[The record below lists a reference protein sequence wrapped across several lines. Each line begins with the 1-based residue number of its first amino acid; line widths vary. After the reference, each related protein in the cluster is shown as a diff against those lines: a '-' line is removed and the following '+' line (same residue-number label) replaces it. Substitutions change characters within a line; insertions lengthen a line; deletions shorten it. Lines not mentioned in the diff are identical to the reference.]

1 MVNTNGLAS
10 IINNGG
16 SDGNRAEPGSKE
28 WEMRPGGML
37 VQMRTTDSDRNSAL
51 VPTIRVRV
59 KYGSIYHEVNIS
71 SQATFGELKKMLS
84 GPTGLH
90 HEDQKLLYKDKERDS
105 KAFLDMVGVKD
116 KSKIVLVEDPIS
128 QEKRLL
134 ERRKNAKMEKAAKSI
149 SEISLEVDRLAGRVS
164 AFESIISKGGRVV
177 ETDLLNLIELLMNQL
192 LKLDGIVADGDV
204 KLQRKMQVKRVQKYV
219 ETLDVLKVKNSMP
232 SSNGG
237 HAPVQPQQK
246 HSNGQRQGPV
256 QEKKQQKHSNG
267 HHRLA
272 LAPIQEQEQQ
282 QPSRNS
288 TSGVVVTTN
297 WELFDSVPPL
307 IPVPSTSPS
316 PHPSVTNNSGPHK
329 FNWEFFNQ
337 LPYSKT
343 NGLSSIMNG
352 GGSGGCRSEP
362 GSKEW
367 EMRPGGMLVQMRTAD
382 SDRNPALV
390 PTIRVRV
397 KYGSIYHEVNIS
409 SQATFGEL
417 KKMLS
422 GPTGLHHEDQKL
434 LYKDKERD
442 SKAFLDMVGV
452 KDKSKIV
459 LMEDPI
465 SQEKRL
471 LERRKNAKM
480 EKAAKSISEIS
491 LEIDRL
497 AGRVSA
503 FESII
508 SKGGKVVET
517 DVHNLIELLMNQLLK
532 LDGIMADGDVKLQRK
547 MQVKR
552 VQKYVETLDVLKVK
566 NSMPSSNGDHAPVQP
581 QQKHSNGQQQKHS
594 NGHHRLALVP
604 IQEQQQ
610 EQPRNSNENS
620 LELYQEQQH
629 QPSRNSTS
637 GVVVTTNWE
646 LFDSVPPLIPV
657 QSTSPPSSV
666 TNNSGPPKFNWE
678 FFD

>member
-1 MVNTNGLAS
+1 MM
-10 IINNGG
+10 
-16 SDGNRAEPGSKE
+16 K
-28 WEMRPGGML
+28 M
-37 VQMRTTDSDRNSAL
+37 
-51 VPTIRVRV
+51 
-59 KYGSIYHEVNIS
+59 KNIS
-71 SQATFGELKKMLS
+71 S
-84 GPTGLH
+84 
-90 HEDQKLLYKDKERDS
+90 
-105 KAFLDMVGVKD
+105 
-116 KSKIVLVEDPIS
+116 
-128 QEKRLL
+128 
-134 ERRKNAKMEKAAKSI
+134 
-149 SEISLEVDRLAGRVS
+149 
-164 AFESIISKGGRVV
+164 
-177 ETDLLNLIELLMNQL
+177 
-192 LKLDGIVADGDV
+192 
-204 KLQRKMQVKRVQKYV
+204 
-219 ETLDVLKVKNSMP
+219 
-232 SSNGG
+232 SN
-237 HAPVQPQQK
+237 
-246 HSNGQRQGPV
+246 
-256 QEKKQQKHSNG
+256 
-267 HHRLA
+267 
-272 LAPIQEQEQQ
+272 
-282 QPSRNS
+282 
-288 TSGVVVTTN
+288 
-297 WELFDSVPPL
+297 
-307 IPVPSTSPS
+307 
-316 PHPSVTNNSGPHK
+316 NN
-329 FNWEFFNQ
+329 NR
-337 LPYSKT
+337 T

-497 AGRVSA
+497 AGR
-503 FESII
+503 
-508 SKGGKVVET
+508 
-517 DVHNLIELLMNQLLK
+517 LLK

-581 QQKHSNGQQQKHS
+581 QQKHSNGQQQKYS